1 MQVTDNR
8 KRRKRSVVKKIRVK
22 IRKYAIILSLLLAG
36 TAILGVLISHFFS
49 YDTKIEKNF
58 YTENEHVN
66 QNEINDR
73 DANRVM
79 RLAGE
84 FFEKRIDEIRKLS
97 KK

>member
-8 KRRKRSVVKKIRVK
+8 KRRKRGVVRKFRIK
-22 IRKYAIILSLLLAG
+22 IRKYVIILPLLLVV
-36 TAILGVLISHFFS
+36 TAILGVFISHFFS
-49 YDTKIEKNF
+49 YDTKIEKTF
-58 YTENEHVN
+58 YVENEHVN

-84 FFEKRIDEIRKLS
+84 FFEKRIDEIRKFS